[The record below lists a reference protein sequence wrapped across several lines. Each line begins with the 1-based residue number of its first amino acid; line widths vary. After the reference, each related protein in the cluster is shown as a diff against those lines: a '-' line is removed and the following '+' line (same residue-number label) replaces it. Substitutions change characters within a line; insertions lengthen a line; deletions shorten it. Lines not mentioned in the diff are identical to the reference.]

1 MMTFKIATI
10 GSFITNDSFNTA
22 FNPYY
27 QQFFDVVAQASKS
40 TLIDTEMQKL
50 FFKELKDKEPQYLI
64 VDLSLDILQGW
75 MTTNEGKS
83 TQPWDKYGSF
93 EQYFEK
99 WQTAVQ
105 QLSKFLQNELP
116 RCKIILVKGRL
127 AETFTDVMTV
137 KDYCNEHQLS
147 LLDINTMN
155 QQWDMLNDYFQ
166 QQHDVELLD
175 LTERN
180 YRFDRSKMQQPTDF
194 HYEAKFYNYFLN
206 LLVALTYEKNVMA
219 ITQEK
224 TVQRMYLDEENDLL
238 QTKQIE
244 VVTGSETNLIKLAR
258 KGGYAYRLYKMLLKN
273 DYILYFHTNGY
284 SKLHKRKYVNE
295 LWKRKDLNRVGDI
308 YYTLDAPK
316 DRKDNPSVDDKKL
329 LVIFPCMPAAE
340 HYNANLI
347 PERMFPKFFNGIE
360 RSLIKNVYTM
370 RIMDLNLSH
379 GSHFINSINN
389 PTMEQDICDAIVEV
403 KEKLGLQDKDIV
415 LYGVS
420 KGGTGALYY
429 GAKLDLKCLAVDPII
444 SLGEY
449 NQTDMHFLKDFR
461 KVDISDDINT
471 YLSQGS
477 HFEKYIIGS
486 ENVPFNYEYI
496 GKIHG
501 ANVIKMN
508 KKDAHIKTH
517 PDVSP
522 NTIPEQLMLLNKM
535 LLDMKFMM
543 VDI

>member
-1 MMTFKIATI
+1 MTFKIATI
-10 GSFITNDSFNTA
+10 GSFITNDSFKTT

-27 QQFFDVVAQASKS
+27 QQFFDVVLQESES
-40 TLIDTEMQKL
+40 TLIDIEAQQS
-50 FFKELKDKEPQYLI
+50 FFKGLKDTEPQYLI
-64 VDLSLDILQGW
+64 VDFSLDILNGW
-75 MTTNEGKS
+75 MTNNEGNSK
-83 TQPWDKYGSF
+83 QPWDKYGSF
-93 EQYFEK
+93 ERYFEN
-99 WQTAVQ
+99 WQSGVQ
-105 QLSKFLQNELP
+105 HFLKSLKNKLP
-116 RCKIILVKGRL
+116 SCQVLLVHGRL
-127 AETFTDVMTV
+127 AESFTDDLLVN
-137 KDYCNEHQLS
+137 DYCKQHDLS
-147 LLDINTMN
+147 SLDINTMN
-155 QQWDMLNDYFQ
+155 QQWETFNDYFC
-166 QQHDVELLD
+166 QQHNVELLD
-175 LTERN
+175 LTKRN
-180 YRFDRSKMQQPTDF
+180 YLFERSKMQRPTDF

-206 LLVALTYEKNVMA
+206 QLVALTYQQNVMA

-224 TVQRMYLDEENDLL
+224 TVQRMYLDEENELL

-295 LWKRKDLNRVGDI
+295 LWQRKDLNRVGDTF
-308 YYTLDAPK
+308 YTLDAPK
-316 DRKDNPSVDDKKL
+316 DRKDNPSNDDKKL
-329 LVIFPCMPAAE
+329 IVIFSCMPGADTYDS
-340 HYNANLI
+340 HLI
-347 PERMFPKFFNGIE
+347 GDRMFKKLFDGIE
-360 RSLIKNVYTM
+360 RSLVKNVYTM
-370 RIMDLNLSH
+370 RVMDLNLSH

-429 GAKLDLKCLAVDPII
+429 GAKLDLKSLAVDPII

-449 NQTDMHFLKDFR
+449 NRNDTHFLKDFR

-486 ENVPFNYEYI
+486 ENVPFNYEHI
-496 GKIHG
+496 SKIHG

-543 VDI
+543 VNI